1 MPRHRLSKDPA
12 RRRLL
17 EGDCIAARLVAAE
30 ETTEGALCRGRV
42 SKAPGEHHLGPLKG
56 TPAPHPPHS
65 STSTIIISLLCVGAV
80 NWRCDGPNTS
90 ELLPLPDCRGSA
102 ERRCWGGA
110 PGGRCPREAAP
121 AVSAETRGSAGLAAQ
136 RPWGCG
142 ARLSSAPAAVGC
154 WRARAWGRTAALGCC
169 FA

>member
-1 MPRHRLSKDPA
+1 M
-12 RRRLL
+12 
-17 EGDCIAARLVAAE
+17 
-30 ETTEGALCRGRV
+30 

-80 NWRCDGPNTS
+80 NWRCGGPNTS

-102 ERRCWGGA
+102 ERRCWGAA

-142 ARLSSAPAAVGC
+142 ARLRASRGRLLASQSVGAHSCARLLLCLTHTYQVLKLEHTGSVHSGSISWEHALHGKRSS
-154 WRARAWGRTAALGCC
+154 
-169 FA
+169 F